1 MRAEELAD
9 LARNAG
15 PARRGR
21 RAATTA
27 SRPRSES
34 RQRKKIVGARVSPA
48 ELRLLEAEA
57 DRTGKSE
64 AALLRDAFLA
74 TLPGGG
80 VITRPELERAM
91 VRLAEITGNRD
102 NYYPALAE
110 DMFRYAKN
118 QPGGTGEQVA
128 ER

>member
-1 MRAEELAD
+1 MT
-9 LARNAG
+9 
-15 PARRGR
+15 
-21 RAATTA
+21 AT
-27 SRPRSES
+27 RPRSES
-34 RQRKKIVGARVSPA
+34 RQRKKIVGVRVSPA
-48 ELRLLEAEA
+48 ELSLLEAEA

-74 TLPGGG
+74 TLPGGS
-80 VITRPELERAM
+80 VITRPELQRAI

-102 NYYPALAE
+102 NYYPALAD

-118 QPGGTGEQVA
+118 QPGETGEQVA